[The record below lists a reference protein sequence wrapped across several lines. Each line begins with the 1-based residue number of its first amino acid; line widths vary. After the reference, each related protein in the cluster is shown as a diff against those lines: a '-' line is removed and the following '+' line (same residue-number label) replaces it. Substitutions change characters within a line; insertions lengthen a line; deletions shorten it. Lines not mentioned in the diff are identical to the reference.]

1 MTRLLTKL
9 FAASLRLFP
18 GEFRKIYAGEM
29 EEVFADRIQSLG
41 PLAACIAAL
50 TEILDVALTAIRVR
64 LGHAAELRPTTIG
77 MLGTIVVA
85 AMITASAVERSL
97 APGMRAS
104 VDSIDFN
111 THDPAGE
118 FTLAIRHGRPV
129 AATIDHVPLPRN
141 RLIHSGDSVRVL
153 GPTGRVVLALAYYHD
168 RARIEWRPRSSGCR
182 GHAVDCTL
190 LQ

>member
-9 FAASLRLFP
+9 FVASLRLFP
-18 GEFRKIYAGEM
+18 AEFRRTYAGEM

-41 PLAACIAAL
+41 SLAACVATL
-50 TEILDVALTAIRVR
+50 TEILDVALSAIRVR
-64 LGHAAELRPTTIG
+64 LGQAADLRPATIG

-85 AMITASAVERSL
+85 AMITASAGEHGR
-97 APGMRAS
+97 APRLRAAS
-104 VDSIDFN
+104 DSIDFN
-111 THDPAGE
+111 AHDPAGE
-118 FTLAIRHGRPV
+118 FTLAIRHGQPV
-129 AATIDHVPLPRN
+129 AATIDHVPLPLN
-141 RLIHSGDSVRVL
+141 RLIHSGDSIRVL

-168 RARIEWRPRSSGCR
+168 RASIEWQPRSSECR

>member
-1 MTRLLTKL
+1 MTKLLTTL
-9 FAASLRLFP
+9 FVASLQLFP
-18 GEFRKIYAGEM
+18 AEFRKTYAGEM

-41 PLAACIAAL
+41 PLAACVVAL
-50 TEILDVALTAIRVR
+50 TEVLDVALSAIRVR
-64 LGHAAELRPTTIG
+64 LGHTADLRPATIG

-85 AMITASAVERSL
+85 AMMTASAVQRNPGAAML
-97 APGMRAS
+97 APL
-104 VDSIDFN
+104 DSIDFN
-111 THDPAGE
+111 AHDPAGD
-118 FTLAIRHGRPV
+118 FSLAIRHGRPV

-141 RLIHSGDSVRVL
+141 RLIHSGDSIRVL

-168 RARIEWRPRSSGCR
+168 RARIEWQPRSSGSR

>member
-1 MTRLLTKL
+1 MTELLTKL
-9 FAASLRLFP
+9 FVASLRLFP
-18 GEFRKIYAGEM
+18 VEFRKIYAGEM
-29 EEVFADRIQSLG
+29 EEVFADRIKSLG
-41 PLAACIAAL
+41 PIPACVTTLA
-50 TEILDVALTAIRVR
+50 EILDVAFSAARLR
-64 LGHAAELRPTTIG
+64 LGHTAHLRPATIG

-85 AMITASAVERSL
+85 AMMTASAVQRN
-97 APGMRAS
+97 PGAAMRAPL
-104 VDSIDFN
+104 DSIDFDA
-111 THDPAGE
+111 HDPAGE

-168 RARIEWRPRSSGCR
+168 RARIEWQPRSSGCR

-190 LQ
+190 VQ